1 MKKLKEKANQTYE
14 AFLKVIN
21 LIVED
26 FVMSMHSNFAVDKS
40 VYSFYHFIK
49 VLRVQLLKILHQN
62 LRCSCLK
69 CQLLLL
75 LRMLLLGLLELLLSL
90 STNIPTHTP
99 AHHMRRLLRLN

>member
-40 VYSFYHFIK
+40 VYSF
-49 VLRVQLLKILHQN
+49 
-62 LRCSCLK
+62 
-69 CQLLLL
+69 
-75 LRMLLLGLLELLLSL
+75 
-90 STNIPTHTP
+90 
-99 AHHMRRLLRLN
+99 